1 MRKLSKFLVTCF
13 LLAPCVSVA
22 EDLLTI
28 YNLAQVNDPTIQAAK
43 EAQLAAQ
50 EAIPQARAQ
59 FFPVIAA
66 VTNNQAIDTN
76 TLGSL
81 NSHNYQLT
89 LAQPIFYY
97 QQWVQYAQ
105 ADDQVMQAN
114 AVYAS
119 AEQSLIL
126 RTITGY
132 FNVLKATDALRYAR
146 AQKTAFAKFLE
157 QSEHRFKAGLIA
169 ITDVEIARAR
179 HDNASALVIA
189 AENELAN
196 QKEKLREIIC
206 FPVETLITLKPELE
220 MISPEPQNIEQWV
233 AIAIE
238 QNYDLKAADYKVCA
252 ARKDVRLSQGGHMPT
267 LTVNGVYENYSNNS
281 SSSNI
286 SENPA
291 FINAPGTT
299 YETSIALNLT
309 FPLFNGGAIKSKT
322 RQAMHT
328 FQKIEKEFETLY
340 RQVESNTRQAFR
352 GTLTQISQ
360 AEALKQA
367 IVSNEAALK
376 ATNSAFTVGTRTIVD
391 VLNAQSDLIKAEQD
405 YAVARYNYIL
415 QSIQLKQAAGT
426 LNPDD
431 VCVINAWLQE
441 PIGN

>member
-13 LLAPCVSVA
+13 LLTPCVSFA

-367 IVSNEAALK
+367 IVSNKAALK
-376 ATNSAFTVGTRTIVD
+376 ATNAAFTVGTRTIVD

-431 VCVINAWLQE
+431 VCVINAWLQV